1 MTKHK
6 RIPFAVQDANA
17 EVIID
22 HGVPVLTSTRE
33 LLRVHMA
40 VATPQGWV
48 SELKRYVNELDNQHY
63 AERHQPK
70 PGDLVVE
77 TSTLFRTAVK
87 MIHAEMITVGTW
99 VKFIPLTQENIEKDM
114 VGAIIRLP
122 DGQLESWGDCRFL
135 VLPDPFAFIYQ
146 NFIYKA

>member
-1 MTKHK
+1 MSKSK
-6 RIPFAVQDANA
+6 RIPYAVQDANS
-17 EVIID
+17 ETIID
-22 HGVPVLTSTRE
+22 GGNLVMSTPS

-48 SELKRYVNELDNQHY
+48 SELKRYVNELDNQAYVTH
-63 AERHQPK
+63 HQPK

-77 TSTLFRTAVK
+77 ETTIFRTAAK
-87 MIHAEMITVGTW
+87 MIFADMITVGTW
-99 VKFIPLTQENIEKDM
+99 VKFVPMTQENSELEY

-122 DGQLESWGDCRFL
+122 NGEVECWGDAKFL

-146 NFIYKA
+146 NFIYQP